1 MEDLSSDPD
10 SGLLLKEALASGKPL
25 GIVCHAPAGL
35 LATRDENGATP
46 FANYR
51 VTGFSNDEEAAVG
64 FADKAKWLM
73 EDEVRK
79 LPTDYSHGPA
89 WEVYTVVDRN
99 LYTGQNPAS
108 SGPLAKKIVDALA

>member
-108 SGPLAKKIVDALA
+108 SGPLAKKMGLPRL